1 MGLDK
6 SYESDERAGL
16 KGWLMP
22 AVFVAVSVLI
32 MLFGELGKEALRYD
46 RVWIGQGES
55 WRLLTGHFAH
65 LSWMHLVINSVGLLL
80 VWFLVG
86 RNHSLRHWLIIL
98 VLTLAFMDS
107 AFWFLN
113 TELYWYVGISGMLHG
128 LLAAGLVARFPDI
141 DTETVILVVLMI
153 VKISWEQWN
162 GPVPGSETTS
172 GGPVVVD
179 AHLYGAVGGLIAA
192 LLIRIRVKSAASI

>member
-6 SYESDERAGL
+6 SLESAESPSL
-16 KGWLMP
+16 KRWLIP
-22 AVFVAVSVLI
+22 AIFVAVALLI
-32 MLFGELGKEALRYD
+32 MLFGELGKEAMRYD
-46 RVWIGQGES
+46 RVWIAQGET
-55 WRLLTGHFAH
+55 WRLLSGHFAH

-86 RNHSLRHWLIIL
+86 RNHSLRHWLII
-98 VLTLAFMDS
+98 VALTIAFMDS
-107 AFWFLN
+107 AFWFLSP
-113 TELYWYVGISGMLHG
+113 ELYWYVGMSGMLHG

-141 DTETVILVVLMI
+141 DTETIILVLLM
-153 VKISWEQWN
+153 VAKIGWEQWN

-179 AHLYGAVGGLIAA
+179 AHLYGAVGGAMAA
-192 LLIRIRVKSAASI
+192 LLMRIRVKTAAAI